1 MQNESQISSEVE
13 FDREGKHHGYL
24 RLPHSV
30 HRSAYGWI
38 PIPVISIR
46 NQDGPT
52 VLMLGGNH
60 GDEYEGQIALSQL
73 AQNIEPAEINGQ
85 LIILPMA
92 NFPAAMAG
100 HRTSPID
107 QGNLNRS
114 FPGKPLGT
122 PTEMIAHYIESVLL
136 SRSDFLLDVHSG
148 GSSMVYRPTL
158 LMTKSTEE
166 TQQKRNLELLSSFGF
181 STAVLFEANARE
193 KNHTGTYSSSAAC
206 RQNAIAITA
215 EIGGAGT
222 VDAVAL
228 RQLERG
234 IYNYLAHIGALECK
248 SDQNNGL
255 EEKTRF
261 LEIISENCYVYS
273 RHRGLFEPA
282 VEIGAD
288 VTSGQLAGWIHHPD
302 TPMKASDAVYFDLDA
317 RVVCKRIPA
326 ITERGD
332 CLFELAVPAAL
343 P

>member
-1 MQNESQISSEVE
+1 MQNESQISSEVD

-38 PIPVISIR
+38 PIPVISIK

-73 AQNIEPAEINGQ
+73 ARNIEPSEISGQ

-114 FPGKPLGT
+114 FPGNPLGT

-166 TQQKRNLELLSSFGF
+166 TRQKQNLELLSSFGF
-181 STAVLFEANARE
+181 STAVLFEANAGG
-193 KNHTGTYSSSAAC
+193 KTHSGTYSSSAAY
-206 RQNAIAITA
+206 RQNSIAITV

-222 VDAVAL
+222 VDTNAL
-228 RQLERG
+228 RQLARG
-234 IYNYLAHIGALECK
+234 INNYLTHVGVKKHEP
-248 SDQNNGL
+248 DENNSV
-255 EEKTRF
+255 EKKTQF
-261 LEIISENCYVYS
+261 LEITSEDCYVYS

-302 TPMKASDAVYFDLDA
+302 TPMKASDALYFDLDA
-317 RVVCKRIPA
+317 RVVCKRIPT